1 MKTAHEGRRLVLSVP
16 LIVFYLSAGGA
27 LALGTLM
34 AASALLPA
42 ARHSRPPE
50 PEMATG
56 QGTWFLFRG
65 TELVDASPEAIA
77 LLGPAQEDSWA
88 ALMERLSP
96 DFPGLGRDLAMGR
109 VTGAVITRVANTPAG
124 PLELRLR
131 QSEGLC
137 RVDLAGASGAPPPAV
152 SHRMLASIRQEAGAQ
167 REVLEGLP
175 VLAWRE
181 DAAGCVIWANTAYMD
196 TLPDTGAE
204 ALPWPLPRLFE
215 AAPRP
220 PGHPPARRRVSLQGA
235 DGTPLW
241 FDLHTRPGE
250 GGTTL
255 CYAMPADGEVR
266 AEEAL
271 RNFVQTLTKTFAHL
285 PIGLAIFDRN
295 RQLALFNPALS
306 ELTTLEPDWLIGRPT
321 LHAVLDRLRDR
332 GRIPEPRDY
341 ATWRMQLAE
350 LEDAAASDGYQ
361 ETWSLPSGQTFRVS
375 GRQHPEGAIAFLFED
390 ITAAITLRRNF
401 RSELDRWQ
409 NVLDALPQGL
419 AVFSADGRLALANGA
434 YRQFWGPASGV
445 AGADIAAESRRWQEA
460 STPTPVWGEVRDF
473 VAQFD
478 DRSAWEAEVLQAEG
492 GIVACRFVPLPGG
505 ASLCAFEFPDQSVAT
520 APASPRARSV
530 QAGI

>member
-1 MKTAHEGRRLVLSVP
+1 VLSIQ

-34 AASALLPA
+34 VAALLLPA
-42 ARHSRPPE
+42 ARRAGTPQPDL
-50 PEMATG
+50 ATG

-65 TELVDASPEAIA
+65 TELVDASPDAMA
-77 LLGPAQEDSWA
+77 LLGPVQENRWA

-109 VTGAVITRVANTPAG
+109 VTGGVITRVANTPSG

-131 QSEGLC
+131 QSDGLC
-137 RVDLAGASGAPPPAV
+137 RMDLSGAAGGALPAV
-152 SHRMLASIRQEAGAQ
+152 SHRMLAGIRQEAGAQ

-181 DAAGCVIWANTAYMD
+181 DAAGCVVWANTAYMD

-220 PGHPPARRRVSLQGA
+220 PGHPPARRRVSLQGV
-235 DGTPLW
+235 DGAPLW

-255 CYAMPADGEVR
+255 CYALPADGEMR

-341 ATWRMQLAE
+341 AAWRMQLAE
-350 LEDAAASDGYQ
+350 LENAAASDGYT

-401 RSELDRWQ
+401 RSDLDRWQ
-409 NVLDALPQGL
+409 SVLDALPQGL
-419 AVFSADGRLALANGA
+419 AVFSADGRLALSNIA
-434 YRQFWGPASGV
+434 YRQAWGAESGT
-445 AGADIAAESRRWQEA
+445 AGTDITAESRRWQDA
-460 STPTPVWGEVRDF
+460 CKPTPVWGEVRDF

-478 DRSAWEAEVLQAEG
+478 DRSAWEAEVLHADG
-492 GIVACRFVPLPGG
+492 AMMTCRFMPLPGG
-505 ASLCAFEFPDQSVAT
+505 ASLCVFDLPELPVSP
-520 APASPRARSV
+520 APLSSQARPEE
-530 QAGI
+530 ART